1 MTTLVDN
8 QVASKTSRSVLSI
21 HALRPLARLAAGRTG
36 ADIERIIREA
46 RRAARREGRSL
57 EWQDIADLLQA
68 NQSARSEQARW
79 QMAVHEAGHALVH
92 LVIGNGQITLISI
105 ETHGGGMVQI
115 VPQSDELETE
125 ARMLAAISVWLAGR
139 AAEELTF
146 GKPTAGSAGSAQSD
160 LATATDIATMLETT
174 MGFGSH
180 QPLLY
185 RSVDDRGHMLALD
198 SRLATRVNARL
209 EECYDHAKTILGRER
224 DTHQW
229 LARTILDHG
238 VLEGKELEVLL
249 DQARQRIRQSDTRT
263 EGRLMPKGPS
273 FRNVDKAD

>member
-8 QVASKTSRSVLSI
+8 KVASKASEPAQSI

-36 ADIERIIREA
+36 ADIERLIRDA

-57 EWQDIADLLQA
+57 IWQDIADLLQA
-68 NQSARSEQARW
+68 DQSVRSEQARW
-79 QMAVHEAGHALVH
+79 QMAVHEAGHTLVH
-92 LVIGNGQITLISI
+92 LAIGSGQITLISI

-115 VPQSDELETE
+115 VPRSEELETE
-125 ARMLAAISVWLAGR
+125 TRMLAVISVWLAGR
-139 AAEELTF
+139 AAEELIF
-146 GKPTAGSAGSAQSD
+146 GKPTAGSAGSSQSD
-160 LATATDIATMLETT
+160 LAIATDIATMLETT

-198 SRLATRVNARL
+198 GRLAARVNARL
-209 EECYDHAKTILGRER
+209 EECYSHAKTILGREHG
-224 DTHQW
+224 THFW

-238 VLEGKELEVLL
+238 ALEGNELEALL
-249 DQARQRIRQSDTRT
+249 DQVRQRMTRSDTRT
-263 EGRLMPKGPS
+263 EGRL
-273 FRNVDKAD
+273 